1 MPRIP
6 DDMGAY
12 GGGPSL
18 QPRRGVV
25 QGPRDG
31 TFDAI
36 ADLGETIGKIGN
48 KIQDREDKLN
58 YAAAKTQYLKS
69 KIQIESEFEN
79 DQDYQT
85 YGDRYKEKIS
95 KARGDAVAMIR
106 NPTMRES
113 FQFDTDVDIE
123 QGLAG
128 MAKKA
133 FAKEKDNGRAKLS
146 GLLDESQKLITSTSD
161 PLIRKSAYENV
172 NVSID
177 AAIENNWLS
186 REEGGNLKRKFAEE
200 SAILE
205 IRSKS
210 PEEQLQML
218 KDSHPALQ
226 FVPADKKR
234 DIEETA
240 KSSINSRYFLQKR
253 FEAEQRKEIYFDM
266 ANRLEES
273 HGDLAA
279 IGVEA
284 YKLLSP
290 EQQERIRKKSR
301 DLQNGSYNVTDVK
314 KYHDLKNIAANPAS
328 RQMFLDMDM
337 TVEVDDFAPSDRD
350 EIINLQ
356 AKLRNKDPETEKMLD
371 GYRSIGQRLNDTL
384 TQAGFDTKPKAKS
397 DDAKSLARLRDN
409 IDKSI
414 IREKQRLGKK
424 DLSSEEEQ
432 RIIDRE
438 LIKYR
443 EPGWFNTVRAIVVE
457 GSNEKFLFQVSPD
470 DIGDDDRAKIIE
482 ALAAQNIEATEDNIM
497 GMYKLK
503 LMKGGEN
510 GR

>member
-48 KIQDREDKLN
+48 QIQDREDKLN

-95 KARGDAVAMIR
+95 KARGDASALIR
-106 NPTMRES
+106 NPMMRES

-128 MAKKA
+128 MARKA

-146 GLLDESQKLITSTSD
+146 GLLDDSQKLIVSTGD
-161 PLIRKSAYENV
+161 PAIRKSAYENV
-172 NVSID
+172 NQSVD
-177 AAIENNWLS
+177 AAIENNWLT

-200 SAILE
+200 SAIQE
-205 IRSKS
+205 FTSKS
-210 PEEQLQML
+210 AEEQLQML
-218 KDSHPALQ
+218 KDNHAALQ
-226 FVPADKKR
+226 FIPADKR
-234 DIEETA
+234 QQLEERA
-240 KSSINSRYFLQKR
+240 QSSVVSKLFLQKR
-253 FEAEQRKEIYFDM
+253 IENLQRAETFDGL
-266 ANRLEES
+266 ADALEQNE
-273 HGDLAA
+273 GDISSIPADQF
-279 IGVEA
+279 
-284 YKLLSP
+284 LSLQP
-290 EQQERIRKKSR
+290 EQQLRLRQYGANLASGK
-301 DLQNGSYNVTDVK
+301 YNVTDVT
-314 KYHDLKNIAANPAS
+314 KYHDLKNLAANPAS
-328 RQMFLDMDM
+328 REMFLNKDL
-337 TVEVDDFAPSDRD
+337 TAEVFDFAPAERK
-350 EIINLQ
+350 ELINLQ

-384 TQAGFDTKPKAKS
+384 TQAGIDTRPEAGSDEAKS
-397 DDAKSLARLRDN
+397 QALLRDSVERD
-409 IDKSI
+409 IV
-414 IREKQRLGKK
+414 REKQRLGKK
-424 DLSSEEEQ
+424 DLSPEEEQ
-432 RIIDRE
+432 RVIDRA
-438 LIKYR
+438 LIKQQSPTWWGGTKESYTF
-443 EPGWFNTVRAIVVE
+443 EATIDD
-457 GSNEKFLFQVSPD
+457 VSD
-470 DIGDDDRAKIIE
+470 EDRAQIE
-482 ALAAQNIEATEDNIM
+482 SALKAKGQIVNDANI
-497 GMYKLK
+497 LK
-503 LMKGGEN
+503 LYTEQLKRDALN